1 MKKKKGVLNW
11 VTNLFLVVLLLI
23 GLALVFNNQIK
34 YLLMS
39 WNTSKYDVTAV
50 TASEIKENE
59 KKPATFDFDG
69 VQPLSTQAVL
79 EAQFSNKRL
88 PVIGGIAIPSVGI
101 NLPIFKGL
109 ANEALLFGA
118 GTFSETQKMGEG
130 NYALASHRT
139 DRADLL
145 FTPLEEF
152 EVGNIIY
159 LTDLEKIY
167 SYKAYDKQ
175 RVVPTQTEVLNDVP
189 NKKVVTLVTC
199 GDLSAT
205 TRIIVQGEL
214 TAITPIKEATDE
226 MMAAF
231 QMEQKTY

>member
-1 MKKKKGVLNW
+1 MKKKRGFIYWL
-11 VTNLFLVVLLLI
+11 TNLLLVLLLI
-23 GLALVFNNQIK
+23 MGLALVFNNQIK
-34 YLLMS
+34 YFLMS
-39 WNTSKYDVTAV
+39 QNTSKYDVASV

-59 KKPATFDFDG
+59 QQPATFDFDA

-79 EAQFSNKRL
+79 EAQLSNKRL

-109 ANEALLFGA
+109 SNEALLYGA

-139 DRADLL
+139 ERADLL

-152 EVGNIIY
+152 TVGNLIY
-159 LTDLEKIY
+159 ITDLTNIY
-167 SYKAYDKQ
+167 TYKAYDKQ
-175 RVVPTQTEVLNDVP
+175 RVDPTHIEVLNEVP
-189 NKKVVTLVTC
+189 DKKVITLVTC

-214 TAITPIKEATDE
+214 VATTPIADASSE
-226 MMAAF
+226 MLAAF
-231 QMEQKTY
+231 QMEQKTF